1 MGHLPVNPI
10 FEFFHVTHW
19 GEFWWVIIGLMGP
32 LSFSM
37 RFILQWIRSERE
49 KKSVIPISFWYFSI
63 GGGVILLSYAIHRRD
78 PVFILGQAT
87 GLAIYARNLWLI
99 HAHKPR
105 A

>member
-1 MGHLPVNPI
+1 MGQLPINPI

-19 GEFWWVIIGLMGP
+19 GEFWWVIIGLMGQ

-37 RFILQWIRSERE
+37 RFVLQWIKSERAR
-49 KKSVIPISFWYFSI
+49 KSVIPISFWYFSI
-63 GGGVILLSYAIHRRD
+63 GGGVILLAYAIHRRD

-87 GLAIYARNLWLI
+87 GLFIYARNLWLI
-99 HAHKPR
+99 HANKQQ